1 MPTRTAV
8 FPGTFDPVSCG
19 HLDVIRRAARLFDR
33 LVVAVA
39 DSRAGTLLSRDERL
53 ALLRENVQGM
63 GGVDVATFDG
73 LLVDLARRLGAV
85 ALIRGVRTYQDWEY
99 ELRMVQMNRHL
110 APSLET
116 VFLAPSAEHAFISGS
131 LIREVAALGADLTGL
146 VPENVA
152 RALARRPR
160 RGGPSE

>member
-1 MPTRTAV
+1 MTPRTAV
-8 FPGTFDPVSCG
+8 FPGTFDPVSHG

-39 DSRAGTLLSRDERL
+39 DSRGGTLFSREERM
-53 ALLRENVQGM
+53 ALLRENVARLP
-63 GGVDVATFDG
+63 GVEVATFDG
-73 LLVDLARRLGAV
+73 LLAEFARRRGAV
-85 ALIRGVRTYQDWEY
+85 ALVRGVRTYQDWEY

-110 APSLET
+110 APELET

-131 LIREVAALGADLTGL
+131 LIREVAVLGADLEGI

-152 RALARRPR
+152 RALAGRRPQTP
-160 RGGPSE
+160 PSE